1 MVGESLGS
9 STFLNGENPF
19 LLGRRCIIHLFFFPP
34 IDRQTHGRVEDLP
47 ALTIGLGGGQR
58 SRKHMIDV
66 EAPIKSCEEMVKM

>member
-19 LLGRRCIIHLFFFPP
+19 L
-34 IDRQTHGRVEDLP
+34 GRVEDLP